1 MAIRK
6 LRLDG
11 DEILKKKSREV
22 EVIDEKIQILIDDMI
37 ETMHKYNG
45 VGLAAV
51 QVGVLKRIITID
63 LYDDNGPIVLINPVI
78 IKTKGEQE
86 VDEGC
91 LSFPNQFAKVIRPAE
106 VVVEYM
112 DRDGK
117 RMKVK
122 AKELLAQAI
131 SHEVD
136 HLNGEV
142 FMDKIIPGT
151 LEYVEPEKWCF
162 LGRGQKTSFIFFNKM
177 MFFDPV
183 PKNIKGEQVWIL
195 YLWEHQILPKKV

>member
-1 MAIRK
+1 MAIRN
-6 LRLDG
+6 LRLEG
-11 DEILKKKSREV
+11 DEILKKKSREI
-22 EVIDEKIQILIDDMI
+22 ETIDEKIQTLIDDMI

-51 QVGVLKRIITID
+51 QVGILKRVIVID
-63 LYDDNGPIVLINPVI
+63 LYDDNGPIVMIDPVI
-78 IKTKGEQE
+78 IKEKGEQE

-91 LSFPNQFAKVIRPAE
+91 LSFPNQFAKVVRPAE
-106 VVVEYM
+106 VAAEYTN
-112 DRDGK
+112 RDGK

-142 FMDKIIPGT
+142 FMDKILPGT
-151 LEYVEPEKWCF
+151 LEYVEPEEK
-162 LGRGQKTSFIFFNKM
+162 
-177 MFFDPV
+177 
-183 PKNIKGEQVWIL
+183 
-195 YLWEHQILPKKV
+195 